1 MEKEDLFKAEAVVSE
16 VDAER
21 GGGGANLEGVSSNIY
36 LCMYMYMYMYYGRD
50 RDQGGGGAYDHVG
63 GGRTGWRT
71 RCWRGRYSEAMLPLW
86 RCSRDRQR
94 CF

>member
-16 VDAER
+16 VDTER

-50 RDQGGGGAYDHVG
+50 RDQGGGGGVRPCG
-63 GGRTGWRT
+63 GGAYGLAH
-71 RCWRGRYSEAMLPLW
+71 AMLAGAL
-86 RCSRDRQR
+86 QR
-94 CF
+94 SDATSLAVLS